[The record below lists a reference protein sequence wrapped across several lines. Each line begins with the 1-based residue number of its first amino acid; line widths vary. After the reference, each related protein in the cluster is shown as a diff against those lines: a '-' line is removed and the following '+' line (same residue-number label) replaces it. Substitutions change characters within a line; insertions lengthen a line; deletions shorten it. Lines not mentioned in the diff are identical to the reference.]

1 MRRLSMAVLMSGLLT
16 VMLSGVAAAGKYV
29 DYYGWGYGPNQGEAS
44 KVVKLEGPDTC
55 TCEPVPS
62 KKYEGDFGKTVT
74 IEGSAQLYG
83 VTVKSGRDAR
93 FELVYQG
100 CGRYD
105 IQGDKDISNLVI
117 WTCPCGPSVTGD
129 YYIVK

>member
-1 MRRLSMAVLMSGLLT
+1 MRRLSMAVLMSGLLAM
-16 VMLSGVAAAGKYV
+16 MLSGVAAAGKYV
-29 DYYGWGYGPNQGEAS
+29 DHGWGHGPNQGEAS
-44 KVVKLEGPDTC
+44 KVMKLQGPDTC
-55 TCEPVPS
+55 TCDPVPS
-62 KKYEGDFGKTVT
+62 KKYEGDFGKSVS
-74 IEGSAQLYG
+74 IEGSAHLYG
-83 VTVKSGRDAR
+83 VTVKSGKSAW